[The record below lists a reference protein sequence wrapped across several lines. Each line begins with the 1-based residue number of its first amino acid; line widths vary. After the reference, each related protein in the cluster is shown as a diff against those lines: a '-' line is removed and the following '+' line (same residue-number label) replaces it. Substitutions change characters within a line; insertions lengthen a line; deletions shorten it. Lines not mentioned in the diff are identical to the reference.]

1 MLDRGVGRIV
11 NISSGSAT
19 RPSAGWTAYSAAKS
33 AVVQLTRSL
42 ALEVEG
48 TGVTACAF
56 NPGAMD
62 TDMQERIRRT
72 ASSDFP
78 RADEYRDAAREGRL
92 IDPKAPARAIAY
104 LVLPGTQRNGQVLQH
119 DDEQLLS
126 AVESALPG

>member
-1 MLDRGVGRIV
+1 
-11 NISSGSAT
+11 
-19 RPSAGWTAYSAAKS
+19 
-33 AVVQLTRSL
+33 
-42 ALEVEG
+42 
-48 TGVTACAF
+48 
-56 NPGAMD
+56 
-62 TDMQERIRRT
+62 MQERIRRT